1 MYCLSDSAEVIP
13 PMIDSYDTYRA
24 ETDGEHNAEADH
36 KTGPEALH
44 IEFHDTIVRVSLK
57 HSLYSVGGL

>member
-1 MYCLSDSAEVIP
+1 MVDCYSA
-13 PMIDSYDTYRA
+13 YRA
-24 ETDGEHNAEADH
+24 ETVGEHDDGADH

>member
-1 MYCLSDSAEVIP
+1 
-13 PMIDSYDTYRA
+13 MIDSYDTYRA

-36 KTGPEALH
+36 QTSSGALH